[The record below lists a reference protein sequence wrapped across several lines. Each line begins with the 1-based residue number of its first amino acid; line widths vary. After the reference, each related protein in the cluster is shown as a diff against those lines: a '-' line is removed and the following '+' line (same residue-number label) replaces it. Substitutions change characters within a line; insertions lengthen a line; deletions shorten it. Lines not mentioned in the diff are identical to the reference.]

1 MHLWRIN
8 RYAADDPDKDTV
20 THVFVLILWQGVG
33 SDRQIISDDIQFTN
47 LAHCLAYAQLLVTR
61 YGYETPRDRALAYC
75 IPKRIAPS
83 A

>member
-1 MHLWRIN
+1 M
-8 RYAADDPDKDTV
+8 
-20 THVFVLILWQGVG
+20 THVFVLILWQGIG

-75 IPKRIAPS
+75 IPKRILPKA
-83 A
+83 